1 MIGTV
6 WTPCLDRVKE
16 VLSEEG
22 FRDTPLQVWKP
33 GQVFGLVK
41 PLDDVY
47 EVHVRGYQDGTLD
60 AEIEVSR
67 EYLEHLIYGS
77 YPYDHY
83 LLEILKKYNIPLK
96 VVKPIE
102 SAQKPPKPAT
112 LIPWKPLLLIAAVVG
127 VIAFIATA
135 SSGDGDNF

>member
-1 MIGTV
+1 MIGTI

-16 VLSEEG
+16 VLSGEG

-47 EVHVRGYQDGTLD
+47 EVHVRGYQDGTID

-67 EYLEHLIYGS
+67 EYLEHLVYGS

-83 LLEILKKYNIPLK
+83 LLEILKKYNIPHK
-96 VVKPIE
+96 VAKPVE
-102 SAQKPPKPAT
+102 SAQKLPKPAT

-127 VIAFIATA
+127 VIAFIAAT
-135 SSGDGDNF
+135 SSSDGDNF